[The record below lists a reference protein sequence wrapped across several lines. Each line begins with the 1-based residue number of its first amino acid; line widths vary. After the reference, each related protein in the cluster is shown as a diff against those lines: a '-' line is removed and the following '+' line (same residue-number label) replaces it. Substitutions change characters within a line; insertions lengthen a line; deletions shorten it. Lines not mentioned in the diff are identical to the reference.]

1 MKTNYVGQAKQFM
14 DTGMNSIGSFAAKQ
28 KDNLKT
34 AGKAAIATTAAVG
47 SSAMAAVDVAGVS
60 TAIGVAE
67 TSAHSIGTVVIGVV
81 AGLAVVGIVLGLVR
95 KL

>member
-1 MKTNYVGQAKQFM
+1 MKNF
-14 DTGMNSIGSFAAKQ
+14 
-28 KDNLKT
+28 LKAGLT
-34 AGKAAIATTAAVG
+34 ALATLSG
-47 SSAMAAVDVAGVS
+47 SAMAAVDVAGVS

>member
-1 MKTNYVGQAKQFM
+1 MKISKILAV
-14 DTGMNSIGSFAAKQ
+14 SV
-28 KDNLKT
+28 L
-34 AGKAAIATTAAVG
+34 AAIASTPAF
-47 SSAMAAVDVAGVS
+47 AAVDVAGVS

>member
-1 MKTNYVGQAKQFM
+1 MKNFKMLGAWFLTSA
-14 DTGMNSIGSFAAKQ
+14 SLFA
-28 KDNLKT
+28 
-34 AGKAAIATTAAVG
+34 G
-47 SSAMAAVDVAGVS
+47 SAMAAVDVAGVS

-81 AGLAVVGIVLGLVR
+81 AGLAVVGIVLALVR

>member
-1 MKTNYVGQAKQFM
+1 MKK
-14 DTGMNSIGSFAAKQ
+14 SIST
-28 KDNLKT
+28 LKT
-34 AGKAAIATTAAVG
+34 RASQAFLATGAAFGAQMA
-47 SSAMAAVDVAGVS
+47 SAAVDVAGVS

>member
-1 MKTNYVGQAKQFM
+1 
-14 DTGMNSIGSFAAKQ
+14 MNNLIKIGFGAFLAAAS
-28 KDNLKT
+28 T
-34 AGKAAIATTAAVG
+34 A
-47 SSAMAAVDVAGVS
+47 SMAAVDVAGVS

>member
-1 MKTNYVGQAKQFM
+1 MKNFTKLGFGVLL
-14 DTGMNSIGSFAAKQ
+14 AAAS
-28 KDNLKT
+28 T
-34 AGKAAIATTAAVG
+34 A
-47 SSAMAAVDVAGVS
+47 SMAAVDVAGVS

>member
-1 MKTNYVGQAKQFM
+1 MK
-14 DTGMNSIGSFAAKQ
+14 
-28 KDNLKT
+28 NLKYVSASLLAAMAAT
-34 AGKAAIATTAAVG
+34 ANT
-47 SSAMAAVDVAGVS
+47 AMAAVDVAGVS